1 MKVCI
6 TASGTDLNAPVDP
19 RFGRAAYFI
28 VVDTDTMEYQAFPNS
43 AVNAAGGA
51 GIQAAQFVASQGV
64 QAVIS
69 GDFGPNASMALSSAG
84 IQMIMG
90 AIGTVAETIE
100 KFKKGELAPN
110 QQQPGGYPPPPPN
123 PAYGY
128 GMGYGR
134 GWGGGWAYPPPP
146 PPPEPSTYDE
156 IAQLRSEVQEL
167 KKKIEEL
174 IGKLGQ

>member
-6 TASGTDLNAPVDP
+6 TSSGTDLNAPIDP

-28 VVDTDTMEYQAFPNS
+28 IVDTDTMEYQSFPNL
-43 AVNAAGGA
+43 AANATGGA

-64 QAVIS
+64 QAIIS

-90 AIGTVAETIE
+90 ATGTVTETIE
-100 KFKKGELAPN
+100 KFKKGELASGTQRPE
-110 QQQPGGYPPPPPN
+110 GYPPPPTN

-134 GWGGGWAYPPPP
+134 GRGGGWAYPPPP
-146 PPPEPSTYDE
+146 PPPGPPPYDE
-156 IAQLRSEVQEL
+156 IAQLRNDVQEL
-167 KKKIEEL
+167 RKKIEEL
-174 IGKLGQ
+174 IEKIG